1 MPDKISKRSR
11 NIGSPPKTEGSKR
24 RGRPP
29 KVETL
34 PLPPQETTV
43 EPVNGRSDNAQLV
56 PQQPVA
62 SQQFQSKAETYN
74 GLTQIPH
81 GLTIPSFDPNN
92 HFASDLAT
100 DSSSLQVTS
109 KVDADSIVQNI
120 EGKRQTVRV
129 MVANIGLNTD
139 VVKAGNDF
147 KKFEGAVIDYA
158 TTGVNNETKYV
169 NYQVAGINKTIALNK
184 LDQTNEK
191 LFQGQA
197 VLTGMRAI
205 TPLITEE
212 WQARKSLKVSAINDL
227 KTKAMRGS
235 SQMDNQLEQQA
246 NQLPFDD

>member
-11 NIGSPPKTEGSKR
+11 NIGSPAKK

-29 KVETL
+29 KTETL
-34 PLPPQETTV
+34 PTPPLDTV
-43 EPVNGRSDNAQLV
+43 TDPSNPQSDNSQPTV
-56 PQQPVA
+56 PKQPI
-62 SQQFQSKAETYN
+62 SKAKTYT
-74 GLTQIPH
+74 GLTQVPH
-81 GLTIPSFDPNN
+81 GLTIPTFDPNN
-92 HFASDLAT
+92 YLASDLAT
-100 DSSSLQVTS
+100 DSSKLAVTS
-109 KVDADSIVQNI
+109 KVDADSMVQSI

-147 KKFEGAVIDYA
+147 RKFEGAVIDYA

-169 NYQVAGINKTIALNK
+169 NYQVAGVNKSIALNK

-191 LFQGQA
+191 LLQGQA
-197 VLTGMRAI
+197 TLTGLRSI

-212 WQARKSLKVSAINDL
+212 WEARKSLKVSAINDL

-246 NQLPFDD
+246 NQLTFDD

>member
-1 MPDKISKRSR
+1 MR
-11 NIGSPPKTEGSKR
+11 
-24 RGRPP
+24 
-29 KVETL
+29 L
-34 PLPPQETTV
+34 
-43 EPVNGRSDNAQLV
+43 
-56 PQQPVA
+56 
-62 SQQFQSKAETYN
+62 
-74 GLTQIPH
+74 
-81 GLTIPSFDPNN
+81 
-92 HFASDLAT
+92 
-100 DSSSLQVTS
+100 
-109 KVDADSIVQNI
+109 
-120 EGKRQTVRV
+120 
-129 MVANIGLNTD
+129 
-139 VVKAGNDF
+139 
-147 KKFEGAVIDYA
+147 
-158 TTGVNNETKYV
+158 GVNNETKYV